1 MRAINNNTR
10 IIAKKPWGKRLKA
23 LAAMNQDVLHMPQIN
38 MPQQDVPAAK
48 KVKVHLT
55 KVPAEVLKANRVSA
69 YTPLIS

>member
-1 MRAINNNTR
+1 MRAVNNNTR

-38 MPQQDVPAAK
+38 MPQQDVPVVK
-48 KVKVHLT
+48 EKVHLT

-69 YTPLIS
+69 YTPLIP